1 MGVIADGYDHLRAVG
16 VSADRS
22 VTITLTGR
30 GGVEVEL
37 SGGIP
42 SDSALARQV
51 AGSARITLA
60 AYRREQRALI
70 ADVVSDVVEPT
81 PEVLEH
87 FRSELDASPVR
98 GVSPDGYVEVR
109 RDDHGDIEVT
119 VEPGT
124 VGRLSRAR
132 LEDEV
137 RGALTAAVGDY
148 SRTSDRLFE
157 RWVGP
162 SGSPT
167 LHP

>member
-22 VTITLTGR
+22 VTITVTGR
-30 GGVEVEL
+30 GGVEVSL
-37 SGGIP
+37 SAVA
-42 SDSALARQV
+42 SDAALARQV
-51 AGSARITLA
+51 AGAARITLA

-70 ADVVSDVVEPT
+70 ADVVVDVSEPT
-81 PEVLEH
+81 PPALAH

-98 GVSPDGYVEVR
+98 GVSPDGFVEVR
-109 RDDHGDIEVT
+109 RDDRGDIEVT

-124 VGRLSRAR
+124 VGRLSHAR

-137 RGALTAAVGDY
+137 RGALVAAVGDY
-148 SRTSDRLFE
+148 SRASDRLFE

-162 SGSPT
+162 VI
-167 LHP
+167 

>member
-1 MGVIADGYDHLRAVG
+1 MGVIADGYDHMRAVG

-30 GGVEVEL
+30 GGVEVSL
-37 SGGIP
+37 SASL

-51 AGSARITLA
+51 AGAARITLA
-60 AYRREQRALI
+60 AYRREQRSLI
-70 ADVVSDVVEPT
+70 TDAVADAFEATPPT
-81 PEVLEH
+81 LEH
-87 FRSELDASPVR
+87 FRSALDASPVR

-109 RDDHGDIEVT
+109 RDDNGDIEVT

-124 VGRLSRAR
+124 VGRLSHAR

-137 RGALTAAVGDY
+137 RGALVAAVGDY
-148 SRTSDRLFE
+148 SRTSDRLFD

-162 SGSPT
+162 AI
-167 LHP
+167 

>member
-22 VTITLTGR
+22 VTITVTGR
-30 GGVEVEL
+30 GGVEVSL
-37 SGGIP
+37 SAVA

-51 AGSARITLA
+51 AGAARITLA
-60 AYRREQRALI
+60 AYRREQRALVV
-70 ADVVSDVVEPT
+70 DVSEPT
-81 PEVLEH
+81 PPALAH

-98 GVSPDGYVEVR
+98 GVSPDGFVEVR
-109 RDDHGDIEVT
+109 RDDRGDIEVT

-124 VGRLSRAR
+124 VGRLSHAR

-137 RGALTAAVGDY
+137 RGALVAAVGDY
-148 SRTSDRLFE
+148 SRASDRLFE

-162 SGSPT
+162 VI
-167 LHP
+167 